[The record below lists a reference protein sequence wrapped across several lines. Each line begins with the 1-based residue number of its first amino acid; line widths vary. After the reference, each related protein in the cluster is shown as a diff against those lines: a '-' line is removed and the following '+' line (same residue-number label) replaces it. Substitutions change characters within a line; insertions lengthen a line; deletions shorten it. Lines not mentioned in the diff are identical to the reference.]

1 LNEDPLIQSS
11 GNKNMADAVV
21 NQNSEMVSND
31 TGVFQQA
38 GSLVSQVSRIYN
50 QPAFQRSLPT
60 FIALAVATIGLG
72 AYLWM
77 QQPTRTTLYAGL
89 PEAEKSRV
97 LDALRNSGIN
107 VSLDPVTGDVLVP
120 TENYHSS
127 RMTLAAQGLP
137 ASAGTG
143 YEQLDTIQ
151 MGSSRSVEAA
161 KLKQSQELELA
172 RSISEID
179 LVISARVHLALPDKE
194 VFVRQQAEP
203 TASVFLQLARGRSL
217 GRSQVEAILHLVSAS
232 VPSLTKENV
241 SVVDQSGN
249 LLSRSTGSAEG
260 RLSNDQLE
268 HRIQLENIYRA
279 RITSL
284 LSPIVGAGNINAQIN
299 LDIDFTRSE
308 VTEEVVDPK
317 GNALRSEQNT
327 SDRTMAAQAK
337 GIPGA
342 LANQPPAA
350 ANLETQS
357 SANGG
362 NEEMRSQSSSEVKN
376 YEVSRTVSST
386 MKPTNVIRK
395 INAAVLVRERNIMDP
410 ETGLPT
416 TQKMS
421 EGELLQIE
429 KLVADAI
436 GIDKER
442 GDSLTVSS
450 APFMN
455 ELSEGVKMEWFEK
468 PYMRSIINQTGFVF
482 ILAIVILGV
491 VRPLLSRILI
501 PTQVPGLHGAPASQ
515 DEIDIDQIEVGE
527 GESLEDIKSKLK
539 PKKASISAEM
549 LDTANTYDDKVAV
562 IRMIVSDEAGRV
574 SNVFKSM
581 MSRDIS

>member
-1 LNEDPLIQSS
+1 
-11 GNKNMADAVV
+11 MADAVV

-31 TGVFQQA
+31 TGVFRQA

-60 FIALAVATIGLG
+60 FIALAVAVIGLG
-72 AYLWM
+72 TYLWM

-97 LDALRNSGIN
+97 LDALRNSGVN
-107 VSLDPVTGDVLVP
+107 VTLDPVTGDVLVP
-120 TENYHSS
+120 TEDFHSS

-151 MGSSRSVEAA
+151 LGSSRSVEAA
-161 KLKQSQELELA
+161 KLKQSQEMELA

-179 LVISARVHLALPDKE
+179 LVISSRVHLALPDKE

-217 GRSQVEAILHLVSAS
+217 GRSQIEAILHLVSAS

-241 SVVDQSGN
+241 SVVDQNGN
-249 LLSRSTGSAEG
+249 LLSRSNDSAEG

-268 HRIQLENIYRA
+268 HRIRLEDIYRG

-284 LSPIVGAGNINAQIN
+284 LTPIVGAGNINAQIN

-308 VTEEVVDPK
+308 VTEEIVDPK

-327 SDRTMAAQAK
+327 SDQTMAAQAK

-357 SANGG
+357 TANGG

-395 INAAVLVRERNIMDP
+395 INAAVLVRERTIMDP
-410 ETGLPT
+410 ETGSPT

-429 KLVADAI
+429 KLVADAV

-455 ELSEGVKMEWFEK
+455 ELSEGVKLEWFEK
-468 PYMRSIINQTGFVF
+468 PYMRSIINQTGFVL

-501 PTQVPGLHGAPASQ
+501 PTQVPGMHGAPASE

-527 GESLEDIKSKLK
+527 GESLEDIKAKLK
-539 PKKASISAEM
+539 PKKAAISAEM

>member
-1 LNEDPLIQSS
+1 
-11 GNKNMADAVV
+11 MADAVV
-21 NQNSEMVSND
+21 NQNREMVSNES
-31 TGVFQQA
+31 GVFAQA
-38 GSLVSQVSRIYN
+38 GSLASQVSRVYN

-60 FIALAVATIGLG
+60 FVALAVAVVGLG
-72 AYLWM
+72 AYLWA
-77 QQPTRTTLYAGL
+77 QQPSRTTLYAGL

-97 LDALRNSGIN
+97 LEALTNSG
-107 VSLDPVTGDVLVP
+107 VSVTLDPVTGDVLVP
-120 TENYHSS
+120 TANYHSS

-137 ASAGTG
+137 ATAATG
-143 YEQLDTIQ
+143 YEQLDSIQ

-161 KLKQSQELELA
+161 RLKQSQELELA

-179 LVISARVHLALPDKE
+179 MVINARVHLALPDKE

-217 GRSQVEAILHLVSAS
+217 GRSKVDAITHLVSAS
-232 VPSLTKENV
+232 IPNLSKENV
-241 SVVDQSGN
+241 SVVDQNGN
-249 LLSRSTGSAEG
+249 LLSSSNGSVEA
-260 RLSNDQLE
+260 RLSDAQLE
-268 HRIQLENIYRA
+268 HRIRLEDIYRN
-279 RITSL
+279 RVKSL
-284 LSPIVGAGNINAQIN
+284 LTPIVGAGNINAQIN

-308 VTEEVVDPK
+308 VTEEVVDPN
-317 GNALRSEQNT
+317 GNALRSEQNS
-327 SDRTMAAQAK
+327 SDKTMAAEAK

-342 LANQPPAA
+342 VANTPPPPA
-350 ANLETQS
+350 NLNTAR
-357 SANGG
+357 SAGG
-362 NEEMRSQSSSEVKN
+362 GIGGELRSQSTSEVKN

-386 MKPTNVIRK
+386 VNPTNIIRK
-395 INAAVLVRERNIMDP
+395 INAAVLVRERSIMDP

-416 TQKMS
+416 TQKMT

-429 KLVADAI
+429 KLVADAV

-450 APFMN
+450 APFVD
-455 ELSEGVKMEWFEK
+455 ELTGAVTIQWFEK
-468 PYMRSIINQTGFVF
+468 PYMRSIINQAGFVL

-491 VRPLLSRILI
+491 VRPLLSRVLI
-501 PTQVPGLHGAPASQ
+501 PVSVPGMSGTSASE

-527 GESLEDIKSKLK
+527 GESLEDIKAKLK

-581 MSRDIS
+581 MSRDIG

>member
-1 LNEDPLIQSS
+1 
-11 GNKNMADAVV
+11 MADAVV

-31 TGVFQQA
+31 SGVLRQA

-60 FIALAVATIGLG
+60 FVALAVATIGLG
-72 AYLWM
+72 TYLWM
-77 QQPTRTTLYAGL
+77 QSPQRTTLYAGL

-97 LDALRNSGIN
+97 LDALRNSGVN
-107 VSLDPVTGDVLVP
+107 VALDPVTGDVLVP

-137 ASAGTG
+137 QSAATG
-143 YEQLDTIQ
+143 YDQLDSIQ

-161 KLKQSQELELA
+161 RLKQSQELELA

-203 TASVFLQLARGRSL
+203 TASVFIQLARGRSL
-217 GRSQVEAILHLVSAS
+217 GKSQINAILHLVSAS
-232 VPSLTKENV
+232 VPSLNKENV
-241 SVVDQSGN
+241 SVVDQNGN
-249 LLSRSTGSAEG
+249 LLSRSSGSTES

-268 HRIQLENIYRA
+268 HRVRLEDIYRT
-279 RITSL
+279 RVTSL
-284 LSPIVGAGNINAQIN
+284 LAPIVGAGNINAQIN
-299 LDIDFTRSE
+299 LDIDYTRSE
-308 VTEEVVDPK
+308 VTEEIVDPN
-317 GNALRSEQNT
+317 GNALRSEQST

-350 ANLETQS
+350 ANLQTQS
-357 SANGG
+357 TANGG

-376 YEVSRTVSST
+376 YEVSRTVSSK
-386 MKPTNVIRK
+386 MNPSNVIRK
-395 INAAVLVRERNIMDP
+395 INAAVLVREQTIMDP

-416 TQKMS
+416 TQKMT

-436 GIDKER
+436 GIDEER

-450 APFMN
+450 APFVS
-455 ELSEGVKMEWFEK
+455 ELSDSVKIEWYEK
-468 PYMRSIINQTGFVF
+468 PYMRSIINQGGFVL
-482 ILAIVILGV
+482 ILGIVILGV
-491 VRPLLSRILI
+491 VRPLLNRILI
-501 PTQVPGLHGAPASQ
+501 PITVPGMAGAPGSE
-515 DEIDIDQIEVGE
+515 DEIDLDQIEVGE
-527 GESLEDIKSKLK
+527 GESLEDIKAKLK

-574 SNVFKSM
+574 SAVFKSM
-581 MSRDIS
+581 MSRDMG

>member
-1 LNEDPLIQSS
+1 
-11 GNKNMADAVV
+11 MADAVV

-31 TGVFQQA
+31 SGVFQQA
-38 GSLVSQVSRIYN
+38 GSLVSQVRRIYN

-60 FIALAVATIGLG
+60 FVALAVAVIGLG

-77 QQPTRTTLYAGL
+77 QQPILTTLYAGL
-89 PEAEKSRV
+89 PEAEKSRI
-97 LDALRNSGIN
+97 LDALRNSG
-107 VSLDPVTGDVLVP
+107 VKVRLDPVTGDVLVP

-137 ASAGTG
+137 ASAATG
-143 YEQLDTIQ
+143 YEQLDSIQ

-161 KLKQSQELELA
+161 RLKQSQEMELA

-241 SVVDQSGN
+241 SVVDQNGN
-249 LLSRSTGSAEG
+249 LLSRSNGSAEG
-260 RLSNDQLE
+260 RLSNEQLE
-268 HRIQLENIYRA
+268 QRIRLEDIYRA

-284 LSPIVGAGNINAQIN
+284 LTPIVGAGNINAQIN
-299 LDIDFTRSE
+299 LDIDYTRSE
-308 VTEEVVDPK
+308 ITEEVVDPN
-317 GNALRSEQNT
+317 GNALRSEQST

-350 ANLETQS
+350 ANLTTEST
-357 SANGG
+357 ANGG

-386 MKPTNVIRK
+386 MNPTSVIRK
-395 INAAVLVRERNIMDP
+395 INAAVLVRERTITDP
-410 ETGLPT
+410 DTGLPT

-429 KLVADAI
+429 KLVADAV

-450 APFMN
+450 APFMS
-455 ELSEGVKMEWFEK
+455 ELSEGVKIEWFEK
-468 PYMRSIINQTGFVF
+468 PYMRSIINQAGFVL

-491 VRPLLSRILI
+491 VRPLLNRILI
-501 PTQVPGLHGAPASQ
+501 PIQVPGFQGVPGSD
-515 DEIDIDQIEVGE
+515 DEIDLDQIVVEE
-527 GESLEDIKSKLK
+527 GESLEDIKAKLK
-539 PKKASISAEM
+539 PKKQAISAEM

>member
-1 LNEDPLIQSS
+1 
-11 GNKNMADAVV
+11 MADAVV
-21 NQNSEMVSND
+21 NQNREMVSNES
-31 TGVFQQA
+31 GVFAQA
-38 GSLVSQVSRIYN
+38 GSLASQVSRVYN

-60 FIALAVATIGLG
+60 FVALAVAVVGLG
-72 AYLWM
+72 AYLWF
-77 QQPTRTTLYAGL
+77 QQPSRTTLYAGL

-97 LDALRNSGIN
+97 LEALTNSG
-107 VSLDPVTGDVLVP
+107 VSVTLDPVTGDVLVP
-120 TENYHSS
+120 TANYHSS

-137 ASAGTG
+137 ATAATG
-143 YEQLDTIQ
+143 YEQLDSIQ

-161 KLKQSQELELA
+161 RLKQSQELELA

-179 LVISARVHLALPDKE
+179 MVVNARVHLALPDKE

-217 GRSQVEAILHLVSAS
+217 GRSKVDAITHLVSAS
-232 VPSLTKENV
+232 IPNLSKENV
-241 SVVDQSGN
+241 SVVDQNGN
-249 LLSRSTGSAEG
+249 LLSSSNGSVEA
-260 RLSNDQLE
+260 RLSDAQLE
-268 HRIQLENIYRA
+268 HRIRLEDIYRN
-279 RITSL
+279 RVKSL
-284 LSPIVGAGNINAQIN
+284 LTPIVGAGNINAQIN

-308 VTEEVVDPK
+308 VTEEVVDPN
-317 GNALRSEQNT
+317 GNALRSEQNS
-327 SDRTMAAQAK
+327 SDKTMAAEAK

-342 LANQPPAA
+342 VANTPPPPA
-350 ANLETQS
+350 NLNTAR
-357 SANGG
+357 SAGG
-362 NEEMRSQSSSEVKN
+362 GIGGELRSQSTSEVKN

-386 MKPTNVIRK
+386 VNPTNIIRK
-395 INAAVLVRERNIMDP
+395 INAAVLVRERSIMDP

-416 TQKMS
+416 SQKMT

-429 KLVADAI
+429 KLVADAV

-450 APFMN
+450 APFID
-455 ELSEGVKMEWFEK
+455 ELTGAVKIQWFEK
-468 PYMRSIINQTGFVF
+468 PYMRSIINQAGFVL

-491 VRPLLSRILI
+491 VRPLLSRVLI
-501 PTQVPGLHGAPASQ
+501 PVSVPGMSGTSASE

-527 GESLEDIKSKLK
+527 GESLEDIKAKLK

-581 MSRDIS
+581 MSRDIG

>member
-1 LNEDPLIQSS
+1 
-11 GNKNMADAVV
+11 MADAVV
-21 NQNSEMVSND
+21 NQNREMVSNES
-31 TGVFQQA
+31 GVFAQA
-38 GSLVSQVSRIYN
+38 GSLASQVSRVYN

-60 FIALAVATIGLG
+60 FVALAVAVVGLG
-72 AYLWM
+72 AYLWA
-77 QQPTRTTLYAGL
+77 QQPSRTTLYAGL

-97 LDALRNSGIN
+97 LEALTNSG
-107 VSLDPVTGDVLVP
+107 VSVTLDPVTGDVLVP
-120 TENYHSS
+120 TANYHSS

-137 ASAGTG
+137 ATAATG
-143 YEQLDTIQ
+143 YEQLDSIQ

-161 KLKQSQELELA
+161 RLKQSQELELA

-179 LVISARVHLALPDKE
+179 MVINARVHLALPDKE

-217 GRSQVEAILHLVSAS
+217 GRSKVDAITHLVSAS
-232 VPSLTKENV
+232 IPNLSKENV
-241 SVVDQSGN
+241 SVVDQNGN
-249 LLSRSTGSAEG
+249 LLSSSNGSVEA
-260 RLSNDQLE
+260 RLSDAQLE
-268 HRIQLENIYRA
+268 HRIRLEDIYRN
-279 RITSL
+279 RVKSL
-284 LSPIVGAGNINAQIN
+284 LTPIVGAGNINAQIN

-308 VTEEVVDPK
+308 VTEEVVDPN
-317 GNALRSEQNT
+317 GNALRSEQNS
-327 SDRTMAAQAK
+327 SDKTMAAEAK

-342 LANQPPAA
+342 VANTPPPPA
-350 ANLETQS
+350 NLNTAR
-357 SANGG
+357 SAGG
-362 NEEMRSQSSSEVKN
+362 GIGGELRSQSTSEVKN

-386 MKPTNVIRK
+386 VNPTNIIRK
-395 INAAVLVRERNIMDP
+395 INAAVLVRERSIMDP

-416 TQKMS
+416 TQKMT

-429 KLVADAI
+429 KLVADAV

-450 APFMN
+450 APFID
-455 ELSEGVKMEWFEK
+455 ELTGAVKIQWFEK
-468 PYMRSIINQTGFVF
+468 PYMRSIINQAGFVL

-491 VRPLLSRILI
+491 VRPLLSRVLI
-501 PTQVPGLHGAPASQ
+501 PVSVPGMSGTSASE

-527 GESLEDIKSKLK
+527 GESLEDIKAKLK

-581 MSRDIS
+581 MSRDIG

>member
-1 LNEDPLIQSS
+1 
-11 GNKNMADAVV
+11 MADAVV
-21 NQNSEMVSND
+21 NQNSEMVSNES
-31 TGVFQQA
+31 GVLKQA
-38 GSLVSQVSRIYN
+38 GSLVSQVSRMYS

-60 FIALAVATIGLG
+60 FVALAVAVVGLG
-72 AYLWM
+72 AYLWF
-77 QQPTRTTLYAGL
+77 QQPSRTTLYAGL

-97 LDALRNSGIN
+97 LEALTNSG
-107 VSLDPVTGDVLVP
+107 VSVTLDPVTGDVLVP
-120 TENYHSS
+120 TQNYHSS

-137 ASAGTG
+137 ATAATG
-143 YEQLDTIQ
+143 YEQLDSIQ

-161 KLKQSQELELA
+161 RLKQSQELELA

-179 LVISARVHLALPDKE
+179 MVLSARVHLALPDKE

-217 GRSQVEAILHLVSAS
+217 GRSKVDAITHLVSAS
-232 VPSLTKENV
+232 IPNLSKENV
-241 SVVDQSGN
+241 SVVDQNGN
-249 LLSRSTGSAEG
+249 LLSSSNGSVEA
-260 RLSNDQLE
+260 RLSDAQLE
-268 HRIQLENIYRA
+268 HRIRLEDIYRN
-279 RITSL
+279 RVKSL
-284 LSPIVGAGNINAQIN
+284 LTPIVGAGNINAQIN

-308 VTEEVVDPK
+308 VTEEVVDPN
-317 GNALRSEQNT
+317 GNALRSEQNS
-327 SDRTMAAQAK
+327 SDKTMAAEAK

-342 LANQPPAA
+342 VANTPPAPA
-350 ANLETQS
+350 DLNTAR
-357 SANGG
+357 SAGG
-362 NEEMRSQSSSEVKN
+362 GAGGELRSQSTSEVKN

-386 MKPTNVIRK
+386 VNPTNIIRK
-395 INAAVLVRERNIMDP
+395 INAAVLVRERTIMDP

-416 TQKMS
+416 TQKMT

-429 KLVADAI
+429 KLVADAV

-450 APFMN
+450 APFMD
-455 ELSEGVKMEWFEK
+455 ELTDAVTLQWFEK
-468 PYMRSIINQTGFVF
+468 PYMRSIVNQAGFVL

-491 VRPLLSRILI
+491 VRPLLNRILI
-501 PTQVPGLHGAPASQ
+501 PVLVPGTSGTADSE
-515 DEIDIDQIEVGE
+515 DDIDIDQIEVGE
-527 GESLEDIKSKLK
+527 GESLEDIKAKLK

-581 MSRDIS
+581 MSRDIG

>member
-1 LNEDPLIQSS
+1 
-11 GNKNMADAVV
+11 MADAVV
-21 NQNSEMVSND
+21 NQNSEMVSNES
-31 TGVFQQA
+31 GVLKQA
-38 GSLVSQVSRIYN
+38 GSLVSQVSRMYG

-60 FIALAVATIGLG
+60 FVALAVAVVGLG
-72 AYLWM
+72 AYLWF
-77 QQPTRTTLYAGL
+77 QQPSRTTLYAGL

-97 LDALRNSGIN
+97 LEALTNSG
-107 VSLDPVTGDVLVP
+107 VSVTLDPVTGDVLVP
-120 TENYHSS
+120 TQNYHSS

-137 ASAGTG
+137 ATAATG
-143 YEQLDTIQ
+143 YEQLDSIQ

-161 KLKQSQELELA
+161 RLKQSQELELA

-179 LVISARVHLALPDKE
+179 MVLSARVHLALPDKE

-217 GRSQVEAILHLVSAS
+217 GRSKVEAITHLVSAS
-232 VPSLTKENV
+232 IPNLSKENV
-241 SVVDQSGN
+241 SVVDQNGN
-249 LLSRSTGSAEG
+249 LLSSSNGSVEA
-260 RLSNDQLE
+260 RLSDAQLE
-268 HRIQLENIYRA
+268 HRIRLEDIYRN
-279 RITSL
+279 RVKSL
-284 LSPIVGAGNINAQIN
+284 LTPIVGAGNINAQIN

-317 GNALRSEQNT
+317 GNALRSEQNS
-327 SDRTMAAQAK
+327 SDKTMAAEAK

-342 LANQPPAA
+342 VANTPPAPA
-350 ANLETQS
+350 DLNTTR
-357 SANGG
+357 SAGG
-362 NEEMRSQSSSEVKN
+362 DGGGELRSQSTSEVKN

-386 MKPTNVIRK
+386 VNPTNIIRK
-395 INAAVLVRERNIMDP
+395 INAAVLVRERSIVDP

-416 TQKMS
+416 TQKMT

-429 KLVADAI
+429 KLVADAV

-450 APFMN
+450 APFMS
-455 ELSEGVKMEWFEK
+455 ELTDAVTLQWYEK
-468 PYMRSIINQTGFVF
+468 PYMRSIINQAGFVL

-491 VRPLLSRILI
+491 VRPLLNRVLI
-501 PTQVPGLHGAPASQ
+501 PVLVPGMSGTADSE
-515 DEIDIDQIEVGE
+515 DDIDIDQIEVGE
-527 GESLEDIKSKLK
+527 GESLEDIKAKLK

-581 MSRDIS
+581 MSRDIG

>member
-1 LNEDPLIQSS
+1 
-11 GNKNMADAVV
+11 MADAVV
-21 NQNSEMVSND
+21 NQNSEMVSNES
-31 TGVFQQA
+31 GVLKQA
-38 GSLVSQVSRIYN
+38 GSLVSQVSRMYS

-60 FIALAVATIGLG
+60 FVALAVAVVGLG
-72 AYLWM
+72 AYLWF
-77 QQPTRTTLYAGL
+77 QQPSRTTLYAGL

-97 LDALRNSGIN
+97 LEALTNSG
-107 VSLDPVTGDVLVP
+107 VSVTLDPVTGDVLVP
-120 TENYHSS
+120 TQNYHSS

-137 ASAGTG
+137 ATAATG
-143 YEQLDTIQ
+143 YEQLDSIQ

-161 KLKQSQELELA
+161 RLKQSQELELA

-179 LVISARVHLALPDKE
+179 MVLSARVHLALPDKE

-217 GRSQVEAILHLVSAS
+217 GRSKVDAITHLVSAS
-232 VPSLTKENV
+232 IPNLSKENV
-241 SVVDQSGN
+241 SVVDQNGN
-249 LLSRSTGSAEG
+249 LLSSSNGSVEA
-260 RLSNDQLE
+260 RLSDAQLE
-268 HRIQLENIYRA
+268 HRIRLEDIYRN
-279 RITSL
+279 RVKSL
-284 LSPIVGAGNINAQIN
+284 LMPIVGAGNINAQIN

-317 GNALRSEQNT
+317 GNALRSEQNS
-327 SDRTMAAQAK
+327 SDKTMAAEAK

-342 LANQPPAA
+342 VANTPPAPA
-350 ANLETQS
+350 DLNTAR
-357 SANGG
+357 SAGG
-362 NEEMRSQSSSEVKN
+362 GAGGELRSQSTSEVKN

-386 MKPTNVIRK
+386 VNPTNIIRK
-395 INAAVLVRERNIMDP
+395 INAAVLVRERTIMDP

-416 TQKMS
+416 TQKMT

-429 KLVADAI
+429 KLVADAV

-450 APFMN
+450 APFMS
-455 ELSEGVKMEWFEK
+455 ELTDAVTLQWYEK
-468 PYMRSIINQTGFVF
+468 PYMRSIINQAGFVL

-491 VRPLLSRILI
+491 VRPLLNRVLI
-501 PTQVPGLHGAPASQ
+501 PVLVPGMSGTADSE
-515 DEIDIDQIEVGE
+515 DDIDIDQIEVGE
-527 GESLEDIKSKLK
+527 GESLEDIKAKLK

-581 MSRDIS
+581 MSRDIG

>member
-1 LNEDPLIQSS
+1 
-11 GNKNMADAVV
+11 MADAVV

-31 TGVFQQA
+31 TGVFRQA

-60 FIALAVATIGLG
+60 FIALAVAVIGLG
-72 AYLWM
+72 TYLWM

-97 LDALRNSGIN
+97 LDALRNSGVN
-107 VSLDPVTGDVLVP
+107 VTLDPVTGDVLVP
-120 TENYHSS
+120 TEDFHSS

-151 MGSSRSVEAA
+151 LGSSRSVEAA
-161 KLKQSQELELA
+161 KLKQSQEMELA

-179 LVISARVHLALPDKE
+179 LVISSRVHLALPDKE

-217 GRSQVEAILHLVSAS
+217 GRSQIEAILHLVSAS

-241 SVVDQSGN
+241 SVVDQNGN
-249 LLSRSTGSAEG
+249 LLSRSNDSAEG

-268 HRIQLENIYRA
+268 HRIRLEDIYRA

-284 LSPIVGAGNINAQIN
+284 LTPIVGAGNINAQIN

-308 VTEEVVDPK
+308 VTEEIVDPK

-327 SDRTMAAQAK
+327 SDQTMAAQAK

-357 SANGG
+357 TANGG

-395 INAAVLVRERNIMDP
+395 INAAVLVRERTIMDP
-410 ETGLPT
+410 ETGSPT

-429 KLVADAI
+429 KLVADAV

-455 ELSEGVKMEWFEK
+455 ELSDGVKREWFEK
-468 PYMRSIINQTGFVF
+468 PYMRSIISQTGFVL
-482 ILAIVILGV
+482 IIAIVVLGV

-501 PTQVPGLHGAPASQ
+501 PTQVPGMHGVSASE

-527 GESLEDIKSKLK
+527 GESLEDIKAKLK
-539 PKKASISAEM
+539 PKKAAISAEM

-581 MSRDIS
+581 MSRDIN

>member
-1 LNEDPLIQSS
+1 
-11 GNKNMADAVV
+11 MADAVV
-21 NQNSEMVSND
+21 NQSREMVTND
-31 TGVFQQA
+31 SGVFAQA
-38 GSLVSQVSRIYN
+38 GTLAAQVSRMYN

-60 FIALAVATIGLG
+60 IVALAVAVLGLG

-97 LDALRNSGIN
+97 IDALRNSG
-107 VSLDPVTGDVLVP
+107 VSVTLDPVTGDVLVP
-120 TENYHSS
+120 TQNYHSS

-137 ASAGTG
+137 ASAATG
-143 YEQLDTIQ
+143 YEQLDSIQ

-161 KLKQSQELELA
+161 RLKQSQELELA

-179 LVISARVHLALPDKE
+179 LVLSARVHLALPDKE

-217 GRSQVEAILHLVSAS
+217 GRSKVEAITHLVSAS
-232 VPSLTKENV
+232 VPNLSKENV
-241 SVVDQSGN
+241 SVVDQNGN
-249 LLSRSTGSAEG
+249 LLSSVNGGVEG
-260 RLSNDQLE
+260 RLSDAQLE
-268 HRIQLENIYRA
+268 HRIRLEDIYRS

-308 VTEEVVDPK
+308 ITEEIVDPN
-317 GNALRSEQNT
+317 GNALRSEQST
-327 SDRTMAAQAK
+327 SDKTMAAQAK

-342 LANQPPAA
+342 VANTPPAPA
-350 ANLETQS
+350 DLNTQR
-357 SANGG
+357 SATGPND
-362 NEEMRSQSSSEVKN
+362 ELRSQSSSEVKN

-386 MKPTNVIRK
+386 VNPTNIIRK
-395 INAAVLVRERNIMDP
+395 INAAVLVRERTIMDP

-416 TQKMS
+416 TQKMT

-436 GIDKER
+436 GINKER

-450 APFMN
+450 APFIT
-455 ELSEGVKMEWFEK
+455 ELSEGVEIQWFEK
-468 PYMRSIINQTGFVF
+468 PYMRSIINQAGLVL

-491 VRPLLSRILI
+491 VRPLLNRILI
-501 PTQVPGLHGAPASQ
+501 PISVPGMHGAAGSE

-527 GESLEDIKSKLK
+527 GESLEDIKAKLK

-581 MSRDIS
+581 MSRDIG

>member
-1 LNEDPLIQSS
+1 
-11 GNKNMADAVV
+11 MADAVV
-21 NQNSEMVSND
+21 NQNREMVSND
-31 TGVFQQA
+31 AGVFAQA
-38 GSLVSQVSRIYN
+38 GSLASQVSRVYN

-60 FIALAVATIGLG
+60 FVALAVAVVGLG
-72 AYLWM
+72 AYLWV
-77 QQPTRTTLYAGL
+77 QQPSRTTLYAGL

-97 LDALRNSGIN
+97 LDALTNSG
-107 VSLDPVTGDVLVP
+107 VSVTLDPVTGDVLVP
-120 TENYHSS
+120 TANYHSS

-137 ASAGTG
+137 ATAATG
-143 YEQLDTIQ
+143 YEQLDSIQ

-161 KLKQSQELELA
+161 RLKQSQELELA

-179 LVISARVHLALPDKE
+179 MVINARVHLALPDKE

-217 GRSQVEAILHLVSAS
+217 GRSKVDAITHLVSAS
-232 VPSLTKENV
+232 IPNLSKENV
-241 SVVDQSGN
+241 SVVDQNGN
-249 LLSRSTGSAEG
+249 LLSSSNGSVEA
-260 RLSNDQLE
+260 RLSDAQLE
-268 HRIQLENIYRA
+268 HRIRLEDIYRN
-279 RITSL
+279 RVKSL
-284 LSPIVGAGNINAQIN
+284 LTPIVGAGNINAQIN

-308 VTEEVVDPK
+308 VTEEVVDPN
-317 GNALRSEQNT
+317 GNALRSEQNS
-327 SDRTMAAQAK
+327 SDKTMAAEAK

-342 LANQPPAA
+342 VANTPPPPA
-350 ANLETQS
+350 NLNTAR
-357 SANGG
+357 SAGG
-362 NEEMRSQSSSEVKN
+362 GIGGELRSQSTSEVKN

-386 MKPTNVIRK
+386 VNPTNIIRK
-395 INAAVLVRERNIMDP
+395 INAAVLVRERTIMDP

-416 TQKMS
+416 TQKMT

-429 KLVADAI
+429 KLVADAV

-450 APFMN
+450 APFID
-455 ELSEGVKMEWFEK
+455 ELTGGVKIQWFEK
-468 PYMRSIINQTGFVF
+468 PYMRSIINQAGFVL

-491 VRPLLSRILI
+491 VRPLLSRVLI
-501 PTQVPGLHGAPASQ
+501 PVSVPGMSGTSASE

-527 GESLEDIKSKLK
+527 GESLEDIKAKLK

-581 MSRDIS
+581 MSRDIG

>member
-1 LNEDPLIQSS
+1 
-11 GNKNMADAVV
+11 MADAVV

-31 TGVFQQA
+31 SGVLRQA

-60 FIALAVATIGLG
+60 FVALAVATIGLG
-72 AYLWM
+72 TYLWM
-77 QQPTRTTLYAGL
+77 QSPQRTTLYAGL

-97 LDALRNSGIN
+97 LDALRNSGVN
-107 VSLDPVTGDVLVP
+107 VALDPVTGDVLVP

-137 ASAGTG
+137 QSAATG
-143 YEQLDTIQ
+143 YDQLDSIQ

-161 KLKQSQELELA
+161 RLKQSQELELA

-203 TASVFLQLARGRSL
+203 TASVFIQLARGRSL
-217 GRSQVEAILHLVSAS
+217 GKSQINAILHLVSAS
-232 VPSLTKENV
+232 VPSLNKENV
-241 SVVDQSGN
+241 SVVDQNGN
-249 LLSRSTGSAEG
+249 LLSRSSGSTES

-268 HRIQLENIYRA
+268 HRVRLEDIYRT
-279 RITSL
+279 RVTSL
-284 LSPIVGAGNINAQIN
+284 LAPIVGAGNINAQIN
-299 LDIDFTRSE
+299 LDIDYTRSE
-308 VTEEVVDPK
+308 VTEEIVDPN
-317 GNALRSEQNT
+317 GNALRSEQST
-327 SDRTMAAQAK
+327 SDRTMAAQEK

-350 ANLETQS
+350 ANLQTQS
-357 SANGG
+357 TANGG

-376 YEVSRTVSST
+376 YEVSRTVSSK
-386 MKPTNVIRK
+386 MNPSNVIRK
-395 INAAVLVRERNIMDP
+395 INAAVLVREQTIMDP

-416 TQKMS
+416 TQKMT

-436 GIDKER
+436 GIDEER

-450 APFMN
+450 APFVS
-455 ELSEGVKMEWFEK
+455 ELSDSVKIEWYEK
-468 PYMRSIINQTGFVF
+468 PYMRSIINQGGFVL
-482 ILAIVILGV
+482 ILGIVILGV
-491 VRPLLSRILI
+491 VRPLLNRILI
-501 PTQVPGLHGAPASQ
+501 PITVPGMAGAPGSE
-515 DEIDIDQIEVGE
+515 DEIDLDQIEVGE
-527 GESLEDIKSKLK
+527 GESLEDIKAKLK

-574 SNVFKSM
+574 SAVFKSM
-581 MSRDIS
+581 MSRDIG

>member
-1 LNEDPLIQSS
+1 
-11 GNKNMADAVV
+11 MADAVV
-21 NQNSEMVSND
+21 NQSREMVTND
-31 TGVFQQA
+31 SGVFAQA
-38 GSLVSQVSRIYN
+38 GTLAAQVSRMYN

-60 FIALAVATIGLG
+60 IVALAVAVLGLG

-97 LDALRNSGIN
+97 IDALRNSG
-107 VSLDPVTGDVLVP
+107 VSVTLDPVTGDVLVP

-137 ASAGTG
+137 ASAATG
-143 YEQLDTIQ
+143 YEQLDSIQ

-161 KLKQSQELELA
+161 RLKQSQELELA

-179 LVISARVHLALPDKE
+179 LVLSARVHLALPDKE

-217 GRSQVEAILHLVSAS
+217 GRSKVEAITHLVSAS
-232 VPSLTKENV
+232 VPNLSKENV
-241 SVVDQSGN
+241 SVVDQNGN
-249 LLSRSTGSAEG
+249 LLSSVNGGVEG
-260 RLSNDQLE
+260 RLSDAQLE
-268 HRIQLENIYRA
+268 HRIRLEDIYRS

-308 VTEEVVDPK
+308 ITEEIVDPN
-317 GNALRSEQNT
+317 GNALRSEQST
-327 SDRTMAAQAK
+327 SDKTMAAQAK

-342 LANQPPAA
+342 VANTPPAPA
-350 ANLETQS
+350 DLNTQR
-357 SANGG
+357 SATGPND
-362 NEEMRSQSSSEVKN
+362 ELRSQSSSEVKN

-386 MKPTNVIRK
+386 VNPTNIIRK
-395 INAAVLVRERNIMDP
+395 INAAVLVRERTIMDP

-416 TQKMS
+416 TQKMT

-436 GIDKER
+436 GINKER

-450 APFMN
+450 APFIT
-455 ELSEGVKMEWFEK
+455 ELSEAVEIQWFEK
-468 PYMRSIINQTGFVF
+468 PYMRSIINQAGLVL

-491 VRPLLSRILI
+491 VRPLLNRILI
-501 PTQVPGLHGAPASQ
+501 PISVPGMHGAAGSE
-515 DEIDIDQIEVGE
+515 DEIDIDQIEVGG
-527 GESLEDIKSKLK
+527 GESLEDIKAKLK

-581 MSRDIS
+581 MSRDIG

>member
-1 LNEDPLIQSS
+1 
-11 GNKNMADAVV
+11 MADAVA
-21 NQNSEMVSND
+21 NQNSEMVSNES
-31 TGVFQQA
+31 GVLKQA
-38 GSLVSQVSRIYN
+38 GFLVSQVSRMYG

-60 FIALAVATIGLG
+60 FVALAVAVVGLG
-72 AYLWM
+72 AYLWF
-77 QQPTRTTLYAGL
+77 QEPSRTTLYAGL

-97 LDALRNSGIN
+97 LEALTNSG
-107 VSLDPVTGDVLVP
+107 VSVTLDPVTGDVLVP
-120 TENYHSS
+120 TQNYHSS

-137 ASAGTG
+137 ATAATG
-143 YEQLDTIQ
+143 YEQLDSIQ

-161 KLKQSQELELA
+161 RLKQSQELELA

-179 LVISARVHLALPDKE
+179 MVLSARVHLALPDKE

-217 GRSQVEAILHLVSAS
+217 GRSKVDAITHLVSAS
-232 VPSLTKENV
+232 IPNLSKENV
-241 SVVDQSGN
+241 SVIDQNGN
-249 LLSRSTGSAEG
+249 LLSSSNGSVEA
-260 RLSNDQLE
+260 RLSDAQLE
-268 HRIQLENIYRA
+268 HRIRLEDIYRN
-279 RITSL
+279 RIKSL
-284 LSPIVGAGNINAQIN
+284 LTPIVGAGNINAQIN

-317 GNALRSEQNT
+317 GNALRSEQNS
-327 SDRTMAAQAK
+327 SDKTMAAEAK

-342 LANQPPAA
+342 VANTPPAPA
-350 ANLETQS
+350 DLNTAR
-357 SANGG
+357 SAGG
-362 NEEMRSQSSSEVKN
+362 GAGGELRSQSTSEVKN

-386 MKPTNVIRK
+386 VNPTNIIRK
-395 INAAVLVRERNIMDP
+395 INAAVLVRERSIVDP

-416 TQKMS
+416 TQKMT

-429 KLVADAI
+429 KLVADAV

-450 APFMN
+450 APFMS
-455 ELSEGVKMEWFEK
+455 ELSDAVTLQWYEK
-468 PYMRSIINQTGFVF
+468 PYMRSIINQAGFVL

-491 VRPLLSRILI
+491 VRPLLNRVLI
-501 PTQVPGLHGAPASQ
+501 PVLVPGMSGTS
-515 DEIDIDQIEVGE
+515 DSEDDIDIDQIEVGE
-527 GESLEDIKSKLK
+527 GESLEDIKAKLK

-581 MSRDIS
+581 MSRDIG

>member
-1 LNEDPLIQSS
+1 
-11 GNKNMADAVV
+11 MADAVV

-31 TGVFQQA
+31 TGVFRQA

-60 FIALAVATIGLG
+60 FIALAVAVIGLG
-72 AYLWM
+72 TYLWM

-97 LDALRNSGIN
+97 LDALRNSGVN
-107 VSLDPVTGDVLVP
+107 VTLDPVTGDVLVP
-120 TENYHSS
+120 TEDFHSS

-151 MGSSRSVEAA
+151 LGSSRSVEAA
-161 KLKQSQELELA
+161 KLKQSQEMELA

-179 LVISARVHLALPDKE
+179 LVISSRVHLALPDKE

-217 GRSQVEAILHLVSAS
+217 GRSQIEAILHLVSAS

-241 SVVDQSGN
+241 SVVDQNGN
-249 LLSRSTGSAEG
+249 LLSRSNDSAEG

-268 HRIQLENIYRA
+268 HRIRLEDIYRA

-284 LSPIVGAGNINAQIN
+284 LTPIVGAGNINAQIN

-308 VTEEVVDPK
+308 VTEEIVDPK

-327 SDRTMAAQAK
+327 SDKTMAAQAK

-357 SANGG
+357 TANGG

-395 INAAVLVRERNIMDP
+395 INAAVLVRERTIMDP
-410 ETGLPT
+410 ETGSPT

-429 KLVADAI
+429 KLVADAV

-455 ELSEGVKMEWFEK
+455 ELSEGVTMEWFEK
-468 PYMRSIINQTGFVF
+468 PYMRSIINQTGFVL

-501 PTQVPGLHGAPASQ
+501 PTQVPGMHGAPASE

-527 GESLEDIKSKLK
+527 GESLEDIKAKLK
-539 PKKASISAEM
+539 PKKAAISAEM

>member
-1 LNEDPLIQSS
+1 
-11 GNKNMADAVV
+11 MADAVV

-38 GSLVSQVSRIYN
+38 GSIVSQVSRIYN

-60 FIALAVATIGLG
+60 FIALAVAVIGLG

-97 LDALRNSGIN
+97 LDALRNSGIS
-107 VSLDPVTGDVLVP
+107 VTLDPVTGDVLVP
-120 TENYHSS
+120 TETYHSS

-137 ASAGTG
+137 ASAATG
-143 YEQLDTIQ
+143 YEQLDSIQ

-161 KLKQSQELELA
+161 RLKQSQEMELA

-241 SVVDQSGN
+241 SVVDQNGN
-249 LLSRSTGSAEG
+249 LLSRSNGSVEG

-268 HRIQLENIYRA
+268 HRIRLEDIYRA

-308 VTEEVVDPK
+308 VTEEIVDPK

-357 SANGG
+357 TANGG

-395 INAAVLVRERNIMDP
+395 INAAVLVRERTIMDP

-429 KLVADAI
+429 KLVADAV

-450 APFMN
+450 APFMS
-455 ELSEGVKMEWFEK
+455 ELAEGVKMEWFEK
-468 PYMRSIINQTGFVF
+468 PYMRSIINQTGFVL

-491 VRPLLSRILI
+491 VRPLLNRILI
-501 PTQVPGLHGAPASQ
+501 PTQVPGMYGAAVSE

-527 GESLEDIKSKLK
+527 GESLEDIKAKLK
-539 PKKASISAEM
+539 PKKAAISAEM

>member
-1 LNEDPLIQSS
+1 
-11 GNKNMADAVV
+11 MADAVV
-21 NQNSEMVSND
+21 NQNREMVSNEA
-31 TGVFQQA
+31 GVFAQA
-38 GSLVSQVSRIYN
+38 GSLASQVSRVYN

-60 FIALAVATIGLG
+60 FVALAVAVVGLG
-72 AYLWM
+72 AYLWA
-77 QQPTRTTLYAGL
+77 QQPSRTTLYAGL

-97 LDALRNSGIN
+97 LDALTNSG
-107 VSLDPVTGDVLVP
+107 VSVTLDPVTGDVLVP
-120 TENYHSS
+120 TANYHSS

-137 ASAGTG
+137 ATAATG
-143 YEQLDTIQ
+143 YEQLDSIQ

-161 KLKQSQELELA
+161 RLKQSQELELA

-179 LVISARVHLALPDKE
+179 MVINARVHLALPDKE

-217 GRSQVEAILHLVSAS
+217 GRSKVDAITHLVSAS
-232 VPSLTKENV
+232 IPNLSKENV
-241 SVVDQSGN
+241 SVVDQNGN
-249 LLSRSTGSAEG
+249 LLSSSNGSVEA
-260 RLSNDQLE
+260 RLSDAQLE
-268 HRIQLENIYRA
+268 HRIRLEDIYRN
-279 RITSL
+279 RVKSL
-284 LSPIVGAGNINAQIN
+284 LTPIVGAGNINAQIN

-308 VTEEVVDPK
+308 VTEEVVDPN
-317 GNALRSEQNT
+317 GNALRSEQNS
-327 SDRTMAAQAK
+327 SDKTMAAEAK

-342 LANQPPAA
+342 VANTPPPPA
-350 ANLETQS
+350 NLNTAR
-357 SANGG
+357 SAGG
-362 NEEMRSQSSSEVKN
+362 GIGGELRSQSTSEVKN

-386 MKPTNVIRK
+386 VNPTNIIRK
-395 INAAVLVRERNIMDP
+395 INAAVLVRERSIMDP

-416 TQKMS
+416 TQKMT

-429 KLVADAI
+429 KLVADAV

-450 APFMN
+450 APFID
-455 ELSEGVKMEWFEK
+455 ELTGGVKIQWFEK
-468 PYMRSIINQTGFVF
+468 PYMRSIINQAGFVL

-491 VRPLLSRILI
+491 VRPLLSRVLI
-501 PTQVPGLHGAPASQ
+501 PVSVPGMSGTSASE

-527 GESLEDIKSKLK
+527 GESLEDIKAKLK

-581 MSRDIS
+581 MSRDIG

>member
-1 LNEDPLIQSS
+1 
-11 GNKNMADAVV
+11 MADAVV

-31 TGVFQQA
+31 SGVFQQA
-38 GSLVSQVSRIYN
+38 GSIVSQVSRIYN

-60 FIALAVATIGLG
+60 FIALAVAVVGLG

-77 QQPTRTTLYAGL
+77 QQPTRTTLYSGL

-97 LDALRNSGIN
+97 LDALRNSGVN
-107 VSLDPVTGDVLVP
+107 VTLDPVTGDVLVP

-137 ASAGTG
+137 ASAATG
-143 YEQLDTIQ
+143 YEQLDSIQ

-161 KLKQSQELELA
+161 RLKQSQEMELA

-194 VFVRQQAEP
+194 VFVRQQVEP

-241 SVVDQSGN
+241 SVVDQNGN
-249 LLSRSTGSAEG
+249 LLSRSNGSAEG

-268 HRIQLENIYRA
+268 HRIRLEDIYRA

-308 VTEEVVDPK
+308 VTEEIVDPN

-357 SANGG
+357 TANGG

-395 INAAVLVRERNIMDP
+395 INAAVLVRERTIIDP

-429 KLVADAI
+429 KLVADAV

-455 ELSEGVKMEWFEK
+455 ELAEGVKIEWFEK
-468 PYMRSIINQTGFVF
+468 PYMRSIINQSGFVL

-491 VRPLLSRILI
+491 VRPLLNRILI
-501 PTQVPGLHGAPASQ
+501 PTQVPGMHGAPVSE

-527 GESLEDIKSKLK
+527 GESLEDIKAKLK

>member
-1 LNEDPLIQSS
+1 
-11 GNKNMADAVV
+11 MADAVV
-21 NQNSEMVSND
+21 NQNSEMVSNES
-31 TGVFQQA
+31 GVLKQA
-38 GSLVSQVSRIYN
+38 GSLVSQVSRMYS

-60 FIALAVATIGLG
+60 FVALAVAVVGLG
-72 AYLWM
+72 AYLWF
-77 QQPTRTTLYAGL
+77 QQPSRTTLYAGL

-97 LDALRNSGIN
+97 LEALTNSG
-107 VSLDPVTGDVLVP
+107 VSVTLDPVTGDVLVP
-120 TENYHSS
+120 TQNYHSS

-137 ASAGTG
+137 ATAATG
-143 YEQLDTIQ
+143 YEQLDSIQ

-161 KLKQSQELELA
+161 RLKQSQELELA

-179 LVISARVHLALPDKE
+179 MVLSARVHLALPDKE

-217 GRSQVEAILHLVSAS
+217 GRSKVDAITHLVSAS
-232 VPSLTKENV
+232 IPNLSKENV
-241 SVVDQSGN
+241 SVVDQNGN
-249 LLSRSTGSAEG
+249 LLSSSNGSDEA
-260 RLSNDQLE
+260 RLSDAQLE
-268 HRIQLENIYRA
+268 HRIRLEDIYRN
-279 RITSL
+279 RIKSL
-284 LSPIVGAGNINAQIN
+284 LTPIVGAGNINAQIN

-317 GNALRSEQNT
+317 GNALRSEQNS
-327 SDRTMAAQAK
+327 SDKTMAAEAK

-342 LANQPPAA
+342 VANTPPAPA
-350 ANLETQS
+350 DLNTAR
-357 SANGG
+357 SAGG
-362 NEEMRSQSSSEVKN
+362 GAGGELRSQSTSEVKN

-386 MKPTNVIRK
+386 VNPTNIIRK
-395 INAAVLVRERNIMDP
+395 INAAVLVRERSIVDP

-416 TQKMS
+416 TQKMT

-429 KLVADAI
+429 KLVADAV

-450 APFMN
+450 APFMS
-455 ELSEGVKMEWFEK
+455 ELTDAVTLQWYEK
-468 PYMRSIINQTGFVF
+468 PYMRSIINQAGFVL

-491 VRPLLSRILI
+491 VRPLLNRVLI
-501 PTQVPGLHGAPASQ
+501 PVLVPGMSGTS
-515 DEIDIDQIEVGE
+515 DSEDDIDIDQIEVGE
-527 GESLEDIKSKLK
+527 GESLEDIKAKLK

-581 MSRDIS
+581 MSRDIG

>member
-1 LNEDPLIQSS
+1 
-11 GNKNMADAVV
+11 MADAVV
-21 NQNSEMVSND
+21 NQNSEMVSNES
-31 TGVFQQA
+31 GVLKQA
-38 GSLVSQVSRIYN
+38 GSLVSQVSRMYG

-60 FIALAVATIGLG
+60 FVALAVAVVGLG
-72 AYLWM
+72 AYLWF
-77 QQPTRTTLYAGL
+77 QQPSRTTLYAGL

-97 LDALRNSGIN
+97 LEALTNSG
-107 VSLDPVTGDVLVP
+107 VSVTLDPVTGDVLVP
-120 TENYHSS
+120 TQNYHSS

-137 ASAGTG
+137 ATAATG
-143 YEQLDTIQ
+143 YEQLDSIQ

-161 KLKQSQELELA
+161 RLKQSQELELA

-179 LVISARVHLALPDKE
+179 MVLSARVHLALPDKE

-217 GRSQVEAILHLVSAS
+217 GRSKVDAITHLVSAS
-232 VPSLTKENV
+232 IPNLSKENV
-241 SVVDQSGN
+241 SVVDQNGN
-249 LLSRSTGSAEG
+249 LLSSSNGSAEA
-260 RLSNDQLE
+260 RLSDAQLE
-268 HRIQLENIYRA
+268 HRIRLEDIYRN
-279 RITSL
+279 RIKSL
-284 LSPIVGAGNINAQIN
+284 LTPIVGAGNINAQIN

-317 GNALRSEQNT
+317 GNALRSEQNS
-327 SDRTMAAQAK
+327 SDKTMAAEAK

-342 LANQPPAA
+342 VANTPPAPA
-350 ANLETQS
+350 DLNTTR
-357 SANGG
+357 SAGG
-362 NEEMRSQSSSEVKN
+362 GAGGELRSQSTSEVKN

-386 MKPTNVIRK
+386 VNPTNIIRK
-395 INAAVLVRERNIMDP
+395 INAAVLVRERSIVDP

-416 TQKMS
+416 TQKMT

-429 KLVADAI
+429 KLVADAV

-450 APFMN
+450 APFMS
-455 ELSEGVKMEWFEK
+455 ELTDAVTLQWYEK
-468 PYMRSIINQTGFVF
+468 PYMRAIINQAGFVL

-491 VRPLLSRILI
+491 VRPLLNRVLI
-501 PTQVPGLHGAPASQ
+501 PVLVPGMSGTADPE
-515 DEIDIDQIEVGE
+515 DDIDIDQIEVGE
-527 GESLEDIKSKLK
+527 GESLEDIKAKLK

-581 MSRDIS
+581 MSRDIG

>member
-1 LNEDPLIQSS
+1 
-11 GNKNMADAVV
+11 MADAVV
-21 NQNSEMVSND
+21 NQNREMVSNES
-31 TGVFQQA
+31 GVLRQA
-38 GSLVSQVSRIYN
+38 GSLVSQVSRMYG

-60 FIALAVATIGLG
+60 FVALAVAVVGLG
-72 AYLWM
+72 AYLWV
-77 QQPTRTTLYAGL
+77 QQPSRTTLYAGL

-97 LDALRNSGIN
+97 LDALTNSG
-107 VSLDPVTGDVLVP
+107 VSVTLDPVTGDVLVP
-120 TENYHSS
+120 TANYHSS

-137 ASAGTG
+137 ATAATG
-143 YEQLDTIQ
+143 YEQLDSIQ

-161 KLKQSQELELA
+161 RLKQSQELELA

-179 LVISARVHLALPDKE
+179 MVINARVHLALPDKE

-217 GRSQVEAILHLVSAS
+217 GRSKVDAITHLVSAS
-232 VPSLTKENV
+232 IPNLSKENV
-241 SVVDQSGN
+241 SVVDQNGN
-249 LLSRSTGSAEG
+249 LLSSSNGSVEA
-260 RLSNDQLE
+260 RLSDAQLE
-268 HRIQLENIYRA
+268 HRIRLEDIYRN
-279 RITSL
+279 RVKSL
-284 LSPIVGAGNINAQIN
+284 LTPIVGAGNINAQIN

-308 VTEEVVDPK
+308 VTEEVVDPN
-317 GNALRSEQNT
+317 GNALRSEQNS
-327 SDRTMAAQAK
+327 SDKTMAAEAK

-342 LANQPPAA
+342 VANTPPPPA
-350 ANLETQS
+350 NLNTAR
-357 SANGG
+357 SAGG
-362 NEEMRSQSSSEVKN
+362 GIGGELRSQSTSEVKN

-386 MKPTNVIRK
+386 VNPTNIIRK
-395 INAAVLVRERNIMDP
+395 INAAVLVRERSIMDP

-416 TQKMS
+416 TQKMT

-429 KLVADAI
+429 KLVADAV

-450 APFMN
+450 APFID
-455 ELSEGVKMEWFEK
+455 ELTGAVEIQWFEK
-468 PYMRSIINQTGFVF
+468 PYMRSIINQAGFVL

-501 PTQVPGLHGAPASQ
+501 PVSVPGMSGTSASE

-527 GESLEDIKSKLK
+527 GESLEDIKAKLK

-581 MSRDIS
+581 MSRDIG

>member
-1 LNEDPLIQSS
+1 
-11 GNKNMADAVV
+11 MADAVV
-21 NQNSEMVSND
+21 NQNSEMVSNES
-31 TGVFQQA
+31 GVLKQA
-38 GSLVSQVSRIYN
+38 GSLVSQVSRMYS

-60 FIALAVATIGLG
+60 FVALAVAVVGLG
-72 AYLWM
+72 AYLWF
-77 QQPTRTTLYAGL
+77 QQPSRTTLYAGL

-97 LDALRNSGIN
+97 LEALTNSG
-107 VSLDPVTGDVLVP
+107 VSVTLDPVTGDVLVP
-120 TENYHSS
+120 TQNYHSS

-137 ASAGTG
+137 ATAATG
-143 YEQLDTIQ
+143 YEQLDSIQ

-161 KLKQSQELELA
+161 RLKQSQELELA

-179 LVISARVHLALPDKE
+179 MVLSARVHLALPDKE

-217 GRSQVEAILHLVSAS
+217 GRSKVDAITHLVSAS
-232 VPSLTKENV
+232 IPNLSKENV
-241 SVVDQSGN
+241 SVVDQNGN
-249 LLSRSTGSAEG
+249 LLSSSNGSVEA
-260 RLSNDQLE
+260 RLSDAQLE
-268 HRIQLENIYRA
+268 HRIRLEDIYRN
-279 RITSL
+279 RVKSL
-284 LSPIVGAGNINAQIN
+284 LTPIVGAGNINAQIN

-317 GNALRSEQNT
+317 GNALRSEQNS
-327 SDRTMAAQAK
+327 SDKTMAAEAK

-342 LANQPPAA
+342 VANTPPAP
-350 ANLETQS
+350 ANLNTAR
-357 SANGG
+357 SAGG
-362 NEEMRSQSSSEVKN
+362 GAGGELRSQSTSEVKN

-386 MKPTNVIRK
+386 VNPTNIIRK
-395 INAAVLVRERNIMDP
+395 INAAVLVRERTIMDP

-416 TQKMS
+416 TQKMT

-429 KLVADAI
+429 KLVADAV

-450 APFMN
+450 APFMS
-455 ELSEGVKMEWFEK
+455 ELTDAVTLQWYEK
-468 PYMRSIINQTGFVF
+468 PYMRSIINQAGFVL

-491 VRPLLSRILI
+491 VRPLLNRVLI
-501 PTQVPGLHGAPASQ
+501 PVLVPGMSGTADSE
-515 DEIDIDQIEVGE
+515 DDIDIDQIEVGE
-527 GESLEDIKSKLK
+527 GESLEDIKAKLK

-581 MSRDIS
+581 MSRDIG

>member
-1 LNEDPLIQSS
+1 
-11 GNKNMADAVV
+11 MADAVV
-21 NQNSEMVSND
+21 NQNSEMVSNES
-31 TGVFQQA
+31 GVFKQA
-38 GSLVSQVSRIYN
+38 GSLVSQVSRMYS

-60 FIALAVATIGLG
+60 FVALAVAVVGLG
-72 AYLWM
+72 AYLWF
-77 QQPTRTTLYAGL
+77 QQPSRTTLYAGL

-97 LDALRNSGIN
+97 LEALTNAG
-107 VSLDPVTGDVLVP
+107 VSVTLDPVTGDVLVP
-120 TENYHSS
+120 TQNYHSS

-137 ASAGTG
+137 ATAATG
-143 YEQLDTIQ
+143 YEQLDSIQ

-161 KLKQSQELELA
+161 RLKQSQELELA

-179 LVISARVHLALPDKE
+179 MVLSARVHLALPDKE

-217 GRSQVEAILHLVSAS
+217 GRSKVDAITHLVSAS
-232 VPSLTKENV
+232 IPNLSKENV
-241 SVVDQSGN
+241 SVVDQNGN
-249 LLSRSTGSAEG
+249 LLSSSNGSVEA
-260 RLSNDQLE
+260 RLSDAQLE
-268 HRIQLENIYRA
+268 HRIRLEDIYRN
-279 RITSL
+279 RVKSL
-284 LSPIVGAGNINAQIN
+284 LTPIVGAGNINAQIN

-308 VTEEVVDPK
+308 VTEEVVDPN
-317 GNALRSEQNT
+317 GNALRSEQNS
-327 SDRTMAAQAK
+327 SDKTMAAEAK

-342 LANQPPAA
+342 VANTPPAPA
-350 ANLETQS
+350 DLNTAR
-357 SANGG
+357 SAGG
-362 NEEMRSQSSSEVKN
+362 GEGGELRSQSTSEVKN

-386 MKPTNVIRK
+386 VNPTNIIRK
-395 INAAVLVRERNIMDP
+395 INAAVLVRERTIMDP

-416 TQKMS
+416 TQKMT

-429 KLVADAI
+429 KLVADAV

-450 APFMN
+450 APFMD
-455 ELSEGVKMEWFEK
+455 ELTDAVTLQWFEK
-468 PYMRSIINQTGFVF
+468 PYMRSIINQAGFVL

-491 VRPLLSRILI
+491 VRPLLNRVLI
-501 PTQVPGLHGAPASQ
+501 PVLVPGMSGTSESE
-515 DEIDIDQIEVGE
+515 DDIDIDQIEVAE
-527 GESLEDIKSKLK
+527 GESLEDIKAKLK

-581 MSRDIS
+581 MSRDIG

>member
-1 LNEDPLIQSS
+1 
-11 GNKNMADAVV
+11 MADAVV
-21 NQNSEMVSND
+21 NQSREMVTND
-31 TGVFQQA
+31 SGVFAQA
-38 GSLVSQVSRIYN
+38 GTLAAQVSRMYN

-60 FIALAVATIGLG
+60 IVALAVAVLGLG

-97 LDALRNSGIN
+97 IDALRNSG
-107 VSLDPVTGDVLVP
+107 VSVTLDPVTGDVLVP

-137 ASAGTG
+137 ASAATG
-143 YEQLDTIQ
+143 YEQLDSIQ

-161 KLKQSQELELA
+161 RLKQSQELELA

-179 LVISARVHLALPDKE
+179 LVLSARVHLALPDKE

-217 GRSQVEAILHLVSAS
+217 GRSKVEAITHLVSAS
-232 VPSLTKENV
+232 VPNLSKENV
-241 SVVDQSGN
+241 SVVDQNGN
-249 LLSRSTGSAEG
+249 LLSSVNGGVEG
-260 RLSNDQLE
+260 RLSDAQLE
-268 HRIQLENIYRA
+268 HRIRLEDIYRS

-308 VTEEVVDPK
+308 ITEEIVDPN
-317 GNALRSEQNT
+317 GNALRSEQST
-327 SDRTMAAQAK
+327 SDKTMAAQAK

-342 LANQPPAA
+342 VANTPPAPA
-350 ANLETQS
+350 DLNTQS
-357 SANGG
+357 SATGPND
-362 NEEMRSQSSSEVKN
+362 ELRSQSSSEVKN

-386 MKPTNVIRK
+386 VNPTNIIRK
-395 INAAVLVRERNIMDP
+395 INAAVLVRERTIMDP

-416 TQKMS
+416 TQKMT

-436 GIDKER
+436 GINKER

-450 APFMN
+450 APFIT
-455 ELSEGVKMEWFEK
+455 ELSEGVEIQWFEK
-468 PYMRSIINQTGFVF
+468 PYMRSIINQAGLVL

-491 VRPLLSRILI
+491 VRPLLNRILI
-501 PTQVPGLHGAPASQ
+501 PISVPGMHGAAGSE

-527 GESLEDIKSKLK
+527 GESLEDIKAKLK

-581 MSRDIS
+581 MSRDIG